1 MRETAERRVKMLEFL
16 CERRKTKVC
25 ELAAEFGVSRR
36 TVHNDLSVLS
46 CSYPITLKRGQ
57 TEVSV
62 LRTAFVLGES
72 ISRIPNSSYLKRY
85 PRR

>member
-16 CERRKTKVC
+16 CERWKTKVC

-46 CSYPITLKRGQ
+46 CFTRLPSNAGQ